1 MFNDT
6 PITVLDSK
14 FNIVKTI
21 FADMQGYS
29 GSAAFDYGV
38 TLELSKRVF
47 CSPFTEFTE
56 DVYFRIGE
64 KLYKPICAI
73 EWDSYMEIRLYRMR
87 RQNVTNTI
95 DGLFEFFLFDAGAPV
110 TINGASSAAVVL
122 DADKSLGEYDDKNI
136 MVKSAFKTGD
146 VVEYQGGK
154 HLVFSQVEKKTNS
167 YAARLR
173 RCNHHIAFNYKG
185 DVQWFDVF
193 IEAKV
198 FDIEEGK
205 VISLPQGNIIVWV
218 QENDQSTKVAL
229 NQRFIN
235 TGRAWQITGIDRT
248 KPGLM
253 RLYCELTVTTA
264 DDDMVH
270 EIADYYK
277 YAHHYAISISNQQ
290 PVEVVLGGTTQLI
303 FTVTDNG
310 AAISTLPAFT
320 CTSSNEAIATVSNT
334 GLITGVANGE
344 ATITV
349 AITGYPD
356 TAIKISAK
364 VTGTV
369 TPSYSV
375 AITFKNTAQIKVGG
389 FPKPFTAVVYENGT
403 AITTKSVTWSVKNKD
418 YTGDSM
424 TTLSDMTGTA
434 CKLAALDNTA
444 YIGHTAVL
452 TATLADDSTVFFNLD
467 VLIISYT

>member
-6 PITVLDSK
+6 QITMLDGK
-14 FNIVKTI
+14 FNILETI
-21 FADMQGYS
+21 FADVQGYS
-29 GSAAFDYGV
+29 DSAAFDYGV

-47 CSPFTEFTE
+47 CSPFTEFTK

-64 KLYKPICAI
+64 KLYKPIYAI
-73 EWDSYMEIRLYRMR
+73 EWDSYMEIRLYHMR
-87 RQNVTNTI
+87 RENVANTI
-95 DGLFEFFLFDAGAPV
+95 DGLFDFFLFDAGTPV
-110 TINGASSAAVVL
+110 TVNGASTAAVVL
-122 DADKSLGEYDDKNI
+122 DADKNLGEYDDKNI

-154 HLVFSQVEKKTNS
+154 HLVFSQVDKNTNS

-173 RCNHHIAFNYKG
+173 RCNHRIAFNYKG

-218 QENDQSTKVAL
+218 QENEQSTKVAL
-229 NQRFIN
+229 TQRFIN
-235 TGRAWQITGIDRT
+235 TGRAWQVTGIDRT

-253 RLYCELTVTTA
+253 RLYCELTATTS

-277 YAHHYAISISNQQ
+277 YAHNYAVSVSNQQ
-290 PVEVVLGGTTQLI
+290 PVEIALGETTQLI

-310 AAISTLPAFT
+310 AAVSTLPAFT
-320 CTSSNEAIATVSNT
+320 CTSSSEAIATVSNT

-344 ATITV
+344 ATITA

-356 TAIKISAK
+356 AKVTISAK
-364 VTGTV
+364 VTGSV

-375 AITFKNTAQIKVGG
+375 AITFKNSAQIKVGSSA
-389 FPKPFTAVVYENGT
+389 KPFTAVIYENGT

-418 YTGDSM
+418 YTGETM
-424 TTLSDMTGTA
+424 AALSDMTGTT
-434 CKLAALDNTA
+434 CKLSVPNNNA
-444 YIGHTAVL
+444 YIGYSVVL
-452 TATLADDSTVFFNLD
+452 NATLADDSTVFCNLD
-467 VLIISYT
+467 VLIISLM